1 MKFIVSSTLLLSH
14 LQTISRV
21 INSKNSMAILDN
33 FLFRLEGTRLSMTAS
48 DQETTMTT
56 AIDVM
61 EAEGEGVFA
70 VNAKILLE
78 PLKELPDQPLTFE
91 IDDNNLEIF
100 LYFQNG
106 RYNFIGVNGD
116 EYPTKMPMD
125 SSAVSFSVEAQ
136 QLLNGIGCTLFATA
150 EDELRPIMNG
160 IFMDIFEDSVSFVA
174 SDTHKLVRF
183 KNQGI
188 APGVRAAF
196 ILPKKPANLL
206 KAILPKESGKVALAF
221 DSKNACFK
229 LSDFV
234 LNCRL
239 IEGNYPNYNSVIP
252 TNNPNRL
259 IIDRALFVNVLRR
272 VSVFA
277 DAALGLA
284 KLQLKNGELV
294 VSTENKDY
302 SISAEEKVACN
313 YTGDDLTIGFKASFL
328 IEILNNIS
336 ATEVLVEL
344 SDPTRAGVILPL
356 ENKENEDLL
365 MLLMPMML
373 SDF

>member
-206 KAILPKESGKVALAF
+206 KAILPKESGKVELAF
-221 DSKNACFK
+221 DSNYACFK
-229 LSDFV
+229 LSVFV

-239 IEGNYPNYNSVIP
+239 IEGIYPNYNSVIP